1 MSKSPDQS
9 QKREPEKDDKDDI
22 LSIISDLRDKVDK
35 QTDAISRIEKIL
47 TVNDRPVE
55 ISDWPGRHPHWKY
68 SYPPEM
74 RKKYAF
80 HHGLNESLAYVAQSE
95 HIPTALSTMQHDINA
110 LTVRVDGV
118 FKTVHKL
125 DCNVQKLR
133 DHQKKKRPPIKSS
146 EEPETKK
153 KRDDSTKPDEPD
165 DDAPDGYTLIVEHRA
180 V

>member
-9 QKREPEKDDKDDI
+9 QKTEPKKDDKDDI

-47 TVNDRPVE
+47 TVNDQSFEYADFPRK
-55 ISDWPGRHPHWKY
+55 HPHYKY

-74 RKKYAF
+74 RKKAGF
-80 HHGLNESLAYVAQSE
+80 HYGVNKDLAYVQQSE

-118 FKTVHKL
+118 FTAVHKVAC
-125 DCNVQKLR
+125 DVQKLR
-133 DHQKKKRPPIKSS
+133 DRRKKRPPMITTKSS
-146 EEPETKK
+146 EEPETKR
-153 KRDDSTKPDEPD
+153 KRDDSTEPD
-165 DDAPDGYTLIVEHRA
+165 DDAPDGYTLVVEHRA